1 MMTDRCIRLITALI
15 LGGSAIV
22 LLTVRPDPLPP
33 IDPERDR
40 AAVRLHL
47 MALEAEG
54 LKRELRAARA
64 RIDTVT
70 VIRWRYTVKHDSI
83 AAVRMGQSDSVQ
95 AEVLIKR
102 LDQ

>member
-1 MMTDRCIRLITALI
+1 MTDRCICLINALI
-15 LGGSAIV
+15 LAASAIV
-22 LLTVRPDPLPP
+22 LLTVRPEALPP
-33 IDPERDR
+33 IDHERDR

-54 LKRELRAARA
+54 LKRELSAAQA

-83 AAVRMGQSDSVQ
+83 AEVRMGQGDSVQ
-95 AEVLIKR
+95 GVVLVRR
-102 LDQ
+102 LEE